1 MKKIMSF
8 FKSLC
13 TPAIVSLFLAVIF
26 TLLEITEIT
35 KTSILFSVVHLI
47 FSTIW
52 ALFLDFLCK
61 KGLTTLSWILVMA
74 PVLLVIIIMAFA
86 YGIVFTQTNPKE
98 TQEILYNT
106 LPADKKVPAQAP
118 TTSN

>member
-1 MKKIMSF
+1 MKKGVSF

-13 TPAIVSLFLAVIF
+13 TPAIVSLFLAIIF
-26 TLLEITEIT
+26 TILEITKIT
-35 KTSILFSVVHLI
+35 KTSILFSIVHLI

-61 KGLTTLSWILVMA
+61 KGFTILSWILVMA
-74 PVLLVIIIMAFA
+74 PVILLIVIIAFA
-86 YGIVFTQTNPKE
+86 YGVVFNQINSEKV
-98 TQEILYNT
+98 QKKLNNT
-106 LPADKKVPAQAP
+106 PPANKKVPAQAP